1 MFLKECA
8 SACVCV
14 SCGGVVF
21 ESVDI
26 VDSVGVAGVRKS
38 KMLESG
44 AVKSV
49 GSFVRTEGD

>member
-14 SCGGVVF
+14 SCGGVIF
-21 ESVDI
+21 ESVE
-26 VDSVGVAGVRKS
+26 VTDSVGVAGMRKS
-38 KMLESG
+38 KMLESE
-44 AVKSV
+44 AIKSV

>member
-14 SCGGVVF
+14 SCRRVAF
-21 ESVDI
+21 ESVEV
-26 VDSVGVAGVRKS
+26 VDSVGVAGMRKS
-38 KMLESG
+38 KMLESE

>member
-8 SACVCV
+8 SHAVCLT
-14 SCGGVVF
+14 CGSMVFGSVEVVDF
-21 ESVDI
+21 
-26 VDSVGVAGVRKS
+26 VGVAGGRKS

-44 AVKSV
+44 ATESA